1 MIISIIKMITQMNQC
16 AVDLKLCNKGMNIGF
31 LNVQGLCSKFSEIQ
45 VMLTSKQNANLHIFS
60 LRETKLNSTK
70 LSNNFKVHGFQIPF
84 RKDNH
89 TNGGGGILVYVRD
102 QLMAKRRED
111 LGTQDVACLW
121 VEITPNKGKSFLI

>member
-1 MIISIIKMITQMNQC
+1 MITQMN
-16 AVDLKLCNKGMNIGF
+16 AVDLKLCNNGMNIEF

-60 LRETKLNSTK
+60 LCETKLNSSK

-89 TNGGGGILVYVRD
+89 TNGGGGIIL
-102 QLMAKRRED
+102 
-111 LGTQDVACLW
+111 
-121 VEITPNKGKSFLI
+121 EISNIL